1 MKSKREKQISC
12 SITYMWSLEKWYR
25 WIYLQSRNGVTDV
38 QDKLMVPKGGK
49 SGMNWEMWTDLYT
62 LVHIKSITIENL
74 LYIRG
79 NSTQSNSTSI
89 KRKRNKWHR
98 WTSLWNGNS
107 TMDIEEGIWKEMEWD
122 VRKGGDWERNGVGW
136 G

>member
-1 MKSKREKQISC
+1 MEARKMIQ
-12 SITYMWSLEKWYR
+12 MN
-25 WIYLQSRNGVTDV
+25 YLQSRNGVTDV

-89 KRKRNKWHR
+89 KRKRNK
-98 WTSLWNGNS
+98 
-107 TMDIEEGIWKEMEWD
+107 
-122 VRKGGDWERNGVGW
+122 
-136 G
+136 

>member
-1 MKSKREKQISC
+1 MKSKREKQMSC

-25 WIYLQSRNGVTDV
+25 WTYLQSRNGVTDI
-38 QDKLMVPKGGK
+38 QDKLMVPQGGK
-49 SGMNWEMWTDLYT
+49 SGMNWETWTDLYT

-74 LYIRG
+74 LYIRR

-89 KRKRNKWHR
+89 KRKRKKWHR
-98 WTSLWNGNS
+98 WTPLWNGNR

>member
-1 MKSKREKQISC
+1 MKSKREKQRSC
-12 SITYMWSLEKWYR
+12 CITYMWSLEKWYR

-98 WTSLWNGNS
+98 WTSLWNGNR
-107 TMDIEEGIWKEMEWD
+107 TTDIEEGIWKEMEWD